1 MRTGDE
7 RSIVG
12 RMSHAA
18 TLTYWSSQLGFS
30 AELELG
36 GGRRLR
42 VTGLDNLRQLA
53 ELVAAVEEQLG
64 C

>member
-1 MRTGDE
+1 
-7 RSIVG
+7 
-12 RMSHAA
+12 MSHAA